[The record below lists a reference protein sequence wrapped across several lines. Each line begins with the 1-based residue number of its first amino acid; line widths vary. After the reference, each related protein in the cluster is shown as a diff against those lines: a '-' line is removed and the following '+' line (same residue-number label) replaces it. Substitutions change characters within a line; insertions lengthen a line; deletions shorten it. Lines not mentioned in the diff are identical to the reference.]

1 MFRNNTASVAEPLH
15 DEVISTVDE
24 EPVPLSHLGLDLDVP
39 AIGWVAYLTGRG
51 VSVLVDDLGR
61 DSISRVD
68 AKQLLDERRQAEI
81 RRREVAERQEQ
92 QAIEADRQWRE
103 HLNPGL
109 PWYEIP
115 PGVSAAELWAA
126 AEKDAKPK
134 RRTPLE
140 DALASEGMVYRQLQ
154 DEEAS

>member
-1 MFRNNTASVAEPLH
+1 
-15 DEVISTVDE
+15 VDE

-39 AIGWVAYLTGRG
+39 AIGWVFYLTGRG

-134 RRTPLE
+134 HATR
-140 DALASEGMVYRQLQ
+140 GCVGG
-154 DEEAS
+154 

>member
-1 MFRNNTASVAEPLH
+1 
-15 DEVISTVDE
+15 VDE

-115 PGVSAAELWAA
+115 PVCLLRSCGRRL
-126 AEKDAKPK
+126 
-134 RRTPLE
+134 RRTPSRNAARHSRMRWRVKAWFIGSSE
-140 DALASEGMVYRQLQ
+140 LAVV
-154 DEEAS
+154 